1 VTVEFHREAERVAP
15 VAQKAAHLRRLEL
28 LVTRRLDGLLRGEF
42 LSQHT
47 GPGSEPAGSRPYEA
61 GDDARRIDWNLTA
74 RSLSPQLRTTEADR
88 ELSTWVVVDRSASMN
103 FGTTEREKSEVAFA
117 AVAAF
122 GFLTARHGNRFGVLV
137 AGGDRVQRL
146 RPASTR
152 PELLAALSQLY
163 DAPRRDALPAPGA
176 DLAGALVALERSR
189 PRRGLVIVI
198 SDFLDGTDWRRPF
211 SRLALA
217 HQIVAAQVVDP
228 RELTLPAAGMLSL
241 IDTETGR
248 QMHVQSNSSK
258 LRERYAAAA
267 RARQDQIRS
276 DVRSAGGEH
285 FVLSTERD
293 WLLDIV
299 KFVAS
304 RRSMQ
309 RSALQRPGG
318 AGTQNR
324 TTAVDASSVRRLRST
339 S

>member
-1 VTVEFHREAERVAP
+1 MTVELHREPEPVAP
-15 VAQKAAHLRRLEL
+15 VASKAAHLRRLEL

-42 LSQHT
+42 LSQRS

-61 GDDARRIDWNLTA
+61 GDDARHIDWNLTA
-74 RSLSPQLRTTEADR
+74 RSLAPQLRTTEADR

-122 GFLTARHGNRFGVLV
+122 GFLTARHGNRFSVYV
-137 AGGDRVQRL
+137 AGGERVQRL

-152 PELLAALSQLY
+152 HELLAAMSQLY
-163 DAPRRDALPAPGA
+163 DTPRVDTPPADGA

-198 SDFLDGTDWRRPF
+198 SDFLDDGDWRRALA
-211 SRLALA
+211 RLALG
-217 HQIVAAQVVDP
+217 HQVLAVQIVDP
-228 RELTLPAAGMLSL
+228 RELALPAAGMLSL

-248 QMHVQSNSSK
+248 HVHVQSSSTK
-258 LRERYAAAA
+258 LRERYATAAQ
-267 RARQDQIRS
+267 ARQDRIRN

-285 FVLSTERD
+285 LALSTDRD

-299 KFVAS
+299 KFVAG
-304 RRSMQ
+304 RRSYQ
-309 RSALQRPGG
+309 RNALQRPGP
-318 AGTQNR
+318 ASNPNR
-324 TTAVDASSVRRLRST
+324 AAAVDASSVRRLRST
-339 S
+339 T